1 LDGDISQKKKFMKKL
16 TLLILIW
23 SSWLQCHAPSSGV
36 ATIRQTP
43 VLYKYTDCPLEIA
56 FIMVE
61 SKFHSEVVN
70 RVTGATGLLQITPVM
85 VDEVN
90 RICRIMGLRMRF
102 RMRDAFDPDKSI
114 MMWRIAI
121 MWHDPQDVEEA
132 VCIWFGRGVQY
143 DGQTWKEYHERLK
156 SFL

>member
-1 LDGDISQKKKFMKKL
+1 
-16 TLLILIW
+16 
-23 SSWLQCHAPSSGV
+23 
-36 ATIRQTP
+36 
-43 VLYKYTDCPLEIA
+43 
-56 FIMVE
+56 MVE